1 MKLKKINYGLVV
13 GVALVL
19 TACRT
24 QTVVRSEN
32 QAATAESSTASANVR
47 GDAPVSETPFE
58 FIASGD
64 WDGDSRLDV
73 VVADKVT
80 GRYRIAYQLEPGKL
94 TWVSVRN
101 ASIPQVTGFTAGRLL
116 DEKRDA
122 FALTSPDAGTINI
135 VDGSDRS
142 QAKPMLE
149 YAPATLGPVAIVAID
164 IGGDGNTSLADLLAG
179 TIYNSP
185 EPNRLDLLRNTGAEA
200 EVINDLEL
208 EGELQRAERV
218 ELEVGVPLAAGFLKR
233 EDGKALRIVSM
244 AAGEPELVVGLDGLG
259 VNAEYLVARFGGA
272 PMGSVLV
279 YEPGNAEVKRY
290 PAREGSDGRVELG
303 EAGTLTFEEPV
314 RQLFAVGPGASSKL
328 LVVFGEGEKAGLF
341 ELGEGAAPR
350 LIQELTPPMAEY
362 WSGAATLGE
371 DFVVLLRRPTV
382 KYSSRCQVFKAEGSG
397 YVESLPMDLTTLDEN
412 DLRIH
417 ALIVANL
424 QVTDA
429 ASMKSYTNTIPG
441 TKVNYAMVPVP
452 GGEFVMGSPESE
464 AGREADESPQ
474 HKVRVEPFWMGQ
486 YEVTWDEF
494 ELFMYTDEERKFRDT
509 IKTDPAI
516 DRISDAVSRPTR
528 PYVEMSF
535 GMGRYGYPA
544 IAMTQHSANKYCQWL
559 SAKTGHFYRLPTE
572 AEWEYACRAGTTTA
586 YYYGDDPAQIG
597 QYGWFE
603 DNGDFKYQKVGRKKP
618 NPWGLYDMHGNV
630 WEWCLD
636 QYTEDYSMW
645 KEPVVASP
653 WNRAT
658 EPYPHVARG
667 GSYDDMASRLRSA
680 ARRGSTRAWKMQ
692 DPQLPKSV
700 WWLSDAPWVG
710 FRLVRPLKVPSADE
724 LTKYWTSGVERD

>member
-1 MKLKKINYGLVV
+1 
-13 GVALVL
+13 
-19 TACRT
+19 
-24 QTVVRSEN
+24 VRSAD
-32 QAATAESSTASANVR
+32 QPAAAPASAAAADIR
-47 GDAPVSETPFE
+47 DAVVVSETPFE

-64 WDGDSRLDV
+64 WNGDGRLDV

-80 GRYRIAYQLEPGKL
+80 GRYRIAYQVERGEL

-101 ASIPQVTGFTAGRLL
+101 AGLPGVTGFAAGRLL
-116 DEKRDA
+116 DESRDA
-122 FALTSPDAGTINI
+122 FALTSPDAGTINV
-135 VDGSDRS
+135 VDASDRAA
-142 QAKPMLE
+142 AKPMLE
-149 YAPATLGPVAIVAID
+149 YAPATLGPAAIVAVD
-164 IGGDGNTSLADLLAG
+164 IGGDGNTPLADLLAG

-185 EPNRLDLLRNTGAEA
+185 EPYRLDVLRNTGAEA
-200 EVINDLEL
+200 EVMTDLEL
-208 EGELQRAERV
+208 EGELQRATRV
-218 ELEVGVPLAAGFLKR
+218 EIKAGVPLAAGFLKQA
-233 EDGKALRIVSM
+233 DAKALRIASL
-244 AAGEPELVVGLDGLG
+244 ASGEPEPVAGLDGLG
-259 VNAEYLVARFGGA
+259 LDAEYLVARFGGG

-279 YEPGNAEVKRY
+279 YEPGSAEVKLHT
-290 PAREGSDGRVELG
+290 ASESTDGVVELS
-303 EAGTLTFEEPV
+303 EARTLSLEEPV
-314 RQLFAVGPGASSKL
+314 LQLFAVGPAGNLKL
-328 LVVFGEGEKAGLF
+328 LVIFGEGEKAGIF
-341 ELGEGAAPR
+341 ELREGQARLVQTLEPPR
-350 LIQELTPPMAEY
+350 AEY

-371 DFVVLLRRPTV
+371 DFAVLSRRPTV
-382 KYSSRCQVFKAEGSG
+382 KYSSRCQVFRAEGSG
-397 YVESLPMDLTTLDEN
+397 YATSAPMDLTTLDEN

-424 QVTDA
+424 DVTEA

-441 TKVNYAMVPVP
+441 TKVNYAMVPIP
-452 GGEFVMGSPESE
+452 GGEFVMGSPDNE

-486 YEVTWDEF
+486 HEVTWDEF
-494 ELFMYTDEERKFRDT
+494 ELFMYTDEERKFKDT

-516 DRISDAVSRPTR
+516 DRVSDAVSRPTR

-544 IAMTQHSANKYCQWL
+544 ISMTQHGANKYCQWL

-586 YYYGDDPAQIG
+586 YYYGDDPTQIG

-618 NPWGLYDMHGNV
+618 NAWGLYDMHGNV

-645 KEPVVASP
+645 KEPVAVNP

-658 EPYPHVARG
+658 EPYPHVTRG
-667 GSYDDMASRLRSA
+667 GSYDDPSSRLRSA
-680 ARRGSTRAWKMQ
+680 ARKGSSRAWKMQ